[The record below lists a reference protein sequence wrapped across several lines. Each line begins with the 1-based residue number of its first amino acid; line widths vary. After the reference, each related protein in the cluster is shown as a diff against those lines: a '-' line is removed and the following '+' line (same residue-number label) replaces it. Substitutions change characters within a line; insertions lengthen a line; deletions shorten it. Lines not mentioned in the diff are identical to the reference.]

1 MATRYV
7 GVAMKRREDPRFIT
21 GRGTYVDDLT
31 LPGLVYAAMV
41 RSPHAHARIKA
52 IHKEKALQ
60 HPGVIAVFTGKD
72 MVDSGVKS
80 LPCGWLLPGMKLPP
94 HYPMA
99 VDKVRH
105 MGEIVAVVIA
115 QDRYTAEDAAELVE
129 VEYEPLPAVADGAK
143 ALQPGAPAV
152 HDEAP
157 DNVCF
162 RWSIGDKEK
171 TEEAFR

>member
-1 MATRYV
+1 MATRYF

-31 LPGLVYAAMV
+31 LPGLAYAAMV
-41 RSPHAHARIKA
+41 RSPHAHARIRA
-52 IHKEKALQ
+52 IRKEKALQ
-60 HPGVIAVFTGKD
+60 HPGVIAVFTGRD

-105 MGEIVAVVIA
+105 VGEIVAVVIA
-115 QDRYTAEDAAELVE
+115 EDRYTAEDAARLVE
-129 VEYEPLPAVADGAK
+129 VEYEVLPAVADGAK
-143 ALQPGAPAV
+143 ALQPGAL
-152 HDEAP
+152 AP
-157 DNVCF
+157 SCASSSNLC
-162 RWSIGDKEK
+162 SMYGSL
-171 TEEAFR
+171 